1 MTTTPSRALVLGG
14 GGVAGIAWESGL
26 LAGLLQAGIDLDAA
40 DLVVGTSAGSSVAV
54 SLRDGRLTPERLAE
68 RFAATS
74 PAAAARPAHLAEGGA
89 ATADGAP
96 GRATP
101 AQEVLEFDGIAFF
114 EAMREA
120 ARGGGSEQ
128 EVRARIGEWARRTP
142 VSTPLE
148 AWLTRIGA
156 RLPKEWP
163 QGRLAVTAVDAEDGA
178 LRTFGAED
186 GVDLVHA
193 VAASCTVPVCSRS
206 SPSRA
211 ASTWTA
217 ACARR
222 RTPTS
227 PRDMI
232 ACSSSPVPPRGL
244 RRRTGPCS
252 TWLRR
257 IFATGAHR
265 SSSSRPTR
273 RACVRSAPTCSTRPP
288 PSRRSAPGS
297 PRRRRWASASG
308 VSGQAEGGRPL
319 TTRAA
324 RGGSAPLPS
333 PVEGTAPGV

>member
-74 PAAAARPAHLAEGGA
+74 PAAAARPAHLAEDGT

-148 AWLTRIGA
+148 AWLARIGA

-193 VAASCTVPVCSRS
+193 VAASCTVPSVFPLVPIEGRLYMDGGMRS
-206 SPSRA
+206 TTNADVAAGHDRVLVVSCAPEGPAAPHGPVLDVAAADLRDRGSQVLVVQADEASLRAFGTNVLDPATSEPSFRA
-211 ASTWTA
+211 
-217 ACARR
+217 
-222 RTPTS
+222 
-227 PRDMI
+227 
-232 ACSSSPVPPRGL
+232 G
-244 RRRTGPCS
+244 
-252 TWLRR
+252 
-257 IFATGAHR
+257 FAQAQAVGER
-265 SSSSRPTR
+265 
-273 RACVRSAPTCSTRPP
+273 VRSF
-288 PSRRSAPGS
+288 
-297 PRRRRWASASG
+297 WAG
-308 VSGQAEGGRPL
+308 
-319 TTRAA
+319 
-324 RGGSAPLPS
+324 
-333 PVEGTAPGV
+333 